1 MRARRGG
8 RGGAAR
14 RGAPGARAGGG
25 ARLPPA
31 ARSRCPLLKRR
42 PPAPRCPPGATLLL
56 RDARDH
62 PGRAGVL
69 GWALRPQPGP
79 GPPDA
84 GVLLAHRCL
93 LHSLTHFAL
102 EQVYLPAALPQR
114 LRLQFPGLPVG
125 PRGAADPGGQAL
137 RLGLRGG
144 PGAAV
149 RGRCAGAAL
158 QYVLALYHCQVF
170 LKRFLRL
177 RYRGR
182 PSRGPS
188 LGRARPPRPG
198 RRWPATTAEAP
209 GASGSP
215 ARGLPDPLRFLFFGT
230 HGFWD
235 EILFTFLGRR
245 TGRPAATRRSGPSLC
260 TAAAASWWRNSTST
274 CTGAAAGA
282 PGSGARLRDLPLRV
296 GAVPGPGPPL
306 VRRLL
311 LGLFSLPAQF
321 HGPHHPDVF
330 TWLDIP

>member
-1 MRARRGG
+1 M
-8 RGGAAR
+8 
-14 RGAPGARAGGG
+14 PGT
-25 ARLPPA
+25 P
-31 ARSRCPLLKRR
+31 RS
-42 PPAPRCPPGATLLL
+42 
-56 RDARDH
+56 
-62 PGRAGVL
+62 
-69 GWALRPQPGP
+69 QPGP
-79 GPPDA
+79 PQA
-84 GVLLAHRCL
+84 GVLLARRRL
-93 LHSLTHFAL
+93 LHSLTRFAP
-102 EQVYLPAALPQR
+102 EKVCLPAALPQR
-114 LRLQFPGLPVG
+114 LRLQFSGLPGG

-149 RGRCAGAAL
+149 RGRCAGAAGL
-158 QYVLALYHCQVF
+158 QDVLALSRGPV
-170 LKRFLRL
+170 LPKRFLRL
-177 RYRGR
+177 RHRGR
-182 PSRGPS
+182 PSSGPS
-188 LGRARPPRPG
+188 LGRARPRRSG

-215 ARGLPDPLRFLFFGT
+215 ALGLPDPLRFLFFGT

-235 EILFTFLGRR
+235 EILFTFLGRQ
-245 TGRPAATRRSGPSLC
+245 TGRPAATRRSGPPFC

-311 LGLFSLPAQF
+311 LGLFSLPTQF